1 VSDIAVR
8 LGVYNSG
15 GMADSDGETVL
26 YCATSQLN
34 NVDRD
39 MAAFSEVSDYTRI
52 YKYHRRTT
60 MQVSDI
66 VLKNNCLSVVVLLMH
81 LARY

>member
-1 VSDIAVR
+1 
-8 LGVYNSG
+8 
-15 GMADSDGETVL
+15 MADSDGETVL

-34 NVDRD
+34 NVDED
-39 MAAFSEVSDYTRI
+39 LAVFSELSDYTRI

-66 VLKNNCLSVVVLLMH
+66 VQYSRITAFKWSF
-81 LARY
+81 Y